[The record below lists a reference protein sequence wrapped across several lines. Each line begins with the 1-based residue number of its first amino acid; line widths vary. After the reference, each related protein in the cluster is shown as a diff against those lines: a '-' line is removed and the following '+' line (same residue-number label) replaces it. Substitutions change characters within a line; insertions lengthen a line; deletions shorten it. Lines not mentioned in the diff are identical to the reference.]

1 MILDKTFGE
10 WINQHVSELYFG
22 HKDHGFPV
30 FHTKNGGHHKNR
42 RPDWIFKTNKGA
54 WGCIE
59 YEPGDKYG
67 DITTGATQLSDIHY
81 CLEEGMYF
89 EVDGKKINP
98 QWFFLATK
106 YSEKGYLWKNDVRVS
121 VKYGDEMSG
130 VREKN
135 STVFHAIRWMWR
147 FCGRDS
153 RMCSD
158 SNPVGVTQFSVIYGI
173 DKVPWVE
180 IDGQK
185 TVRLRDL

>member
-1 MILDKTFGE
+1 MVSRCFIRKTEATIRTAGLTGYSKLTKGLGDVLSM
-10 WINQHVSELYFG
+10 NQE
-22 HKDHGFPV
+22 
-30 FHTKNGGHHKNR
+30 
-42 RPDWIFKTNKGA
+42 TNMVT
-54 WGCIE
+54 
-59 YEPGDKYG
+59 
-67 DITTGATQLSDIHY
+67 TTGATQLSDIHY

-158 SNPVGVTQFSVIYGI
+158 SNPVGVTQFSVIY
-173 DKVPWVE
+173 
-180 IDGQK
+180 
-185 TVRLRDL
+185 